1 MIRLNHTTLLG
12 HGLAEWFREWGQ
24 GCGAIDEIIFARG
37 PLTRFGQD
45 TLRHSC
51 RRAILGSR
59 LFAATSKGFRCLSF
73 VKLDQA
79 PPQST
84 MGNKQHTVR
93 GPAAEGVAHN
103 RSQDGAVSLNPSS
116 RGRSQFWFVCYI
128 YIYISVIELT
138 DSING
143 GMGWVRVGGGVARRG
158 TGCPRTGNEIESRIC
173 VLWMSMGQC
182 ISIDCS

>member
-1 MIRLNHTTLLG
+1 MALSHLIPPLEGGPNF
-12 HGLAEWFREWGQ
+12 GLS
-24 GCGAIDEIIFARG
+24 AI
-37 PLTRFGQD
+37 
-45 TLRHSC
+45 
-51 RRAILGSR
+51 
-59 LFAATSKGFRCLSF
+59 
-73 VKLDQA
+73 
-79 PPQST
+79 
-84 MGNKQHTVR
+84 
-93 GPAAEGVAHN
+93 
-103 RSQDGAVSLNPSS
+103 
-116 RGRSQFWFVCYI
+116 YI

>member
-1 MIRLNHTTLLG
+1 MLSYWTIVGNYRLRYQTIKLLVDHDFAYFELLKIYPTVPETQTLWGAKVIRLNHTTLLG

-128 YIYISVIELT
+128 YIYIYPLL
-138 DSING
+138 N
-143 GMGWVRVGGGVARRG
+143 
-158 TGCPRTGNEIESRIC
+158 
-173 VLWMSMGQC
+173 
-182 ISIDCS
+182 